1 MKSSVAQKYLTVAIA
16 LATVL
21 STEAYVYINPDAKSP
36 DQDGQCYDSETQ
48 ITFPVGESRQ
58 RPERCESMSCDDRY
72 SLSVAG
78 CGVVMAGPGV
88 VVTKT
93 DYSKPYPDCCPQL
106 VMSEENLV

>member
-1 MKSSVAQKYLTVAIA
+1 MKSIVT
-16 LATVL
+16 LAVVGVLLSVL

-36 DQDGQCYDSETQ
+36 DQDGHCYDKETQ

-58 RPERCESMSCDDRY
+58 RPERCESMRCDDRY

-78 CGVVMAGPGV
+78 CGVMMGGPGV
-88 VVTKT
+88 IISKT
-93 DYSKPYPDCCPQL
+93 DYSKPYPDCCPHA